1 MAGYIYIAV
10 MLLIGL
16 VLGDR
21 FGIALGII
29 YTALTIGFF
38 IYFTISDKIKAR
50 RQLKDAEIKK
60 QIERSTRQFA
70 SVERKYK
77 AQIADL
83 EKRNKE
89 LSRVLT
95 RRYQNNPYF
104 TDDLRKDYLRSFETA
119 RLDRALSD
127 DATVPV
133 EIKLSAK
140 FPSFTTPGA
149 KYITTLTECQC
160 DDYKN
165 RGKPCKHMISLA
177 LFVGATYDMN
187 KDVEDLMRQYVDQ
200 RAEQSAQARRSQRV
214 RKTNNKGK

>member
-21 FGIALGII
+21 VGIVLGII
-29 YTALTIGFF
+29 FTAVTIGFF
-38 IYFTISDKIKAR
+38 IYFTISDKIKSR
-50 RQLKDAEIKK
+50 RQVKDAEIKK

-70 SVERKYK
+70 SAERKYK
-77 AQIADL
+77 AQIAVL
-83 EKRNKE
+83 EKRNME
-89 LSRVLT
+89 LSSVLT

-104 TDDLRKDYLRSFETA
+104 TDDLRQDYLRSFETA

-140 FPSFTTPGA
+140 FPSFTKPNA
-149 KYITTLTECQC
+149 EYITSLEGCKC
-160 DDYKN
+160 EDNGN
-165 RGKPCKHMISLA
+165 RHNPCKHMISLA

-200 RAEQSAQARRSQRV
+200 RSEQSAQTRRSQRV

>member
-21 FGIALGII
+21 VGIVLGII
-29 YTALTIGFF
+29 FAAVTIGFF
-38 IYFTISDKIKAR
+38 IYFTISDKIKSR
-50 RQLKDAEIKK
+50 RQVKDAEIKK

-70 SVERKYK
+70 SAERKYK

-83 EKRNKE
+83 EKRNME

-104 TDDLRKDYLRSFETA
+104 TEDLRKDYLRSFETA

-127 DATVPV
+127 DATVPKITAFEAQV
-133 EIKLSAK
+133 
-140 FPSFTTPGA
+140 PSFTRPNVFYKTN
-149 KYITTLTECQC
+149 LTECHC
-160 DDYKN
+160 KDHGN
-165 RGKPCKHMISLA
+165 RHNPCKHMIRLA

-187 KDVEDLMRQYVDQ
+187 KDVEDLMRQYVEQ
-200 RAEQSAQARRSQRV
+200 RSEQTSNGKQAKSKKTRV
-214 RKTNNKGK
+214 ADK

>member
-21 FGIALGII
+21 VGIVLGII
-29 YTALTIGFF
+29 FTAVTIGFF
-38 IYFTISDKIKAR
+38 IYFTISDKIKLR
-50 RQLKDAEIKK
+50 RQVKDAEIKK

-70 SVERKYK
+70 SAERKYK

-83 EKRNKE
+83 ENRNME

-127 DATVPV
+127 DATVPK

-140 FPSFTTPGA
+140 FPAVTPFKVPRTIISTRGIIL
-149 KYITTLTECQC
+149 ITAVT
-160 DDYKN
+160 D
-165 RGKPCKHMISLA
+165 
-177 LFVGATYDMN
+177 
-187 KDVEDLMRQYVDQ
+187 
-200 RAEQSAQARRSQRV
+200 
-214 RKTNNKGK
+214 